1 MKDRKGM
8 LLGCV
13 LVFCFSLITSAAF
26 AQTKPFDLSY
36 SVMMPA
42 PHRNAVLATEW
53 SREIEKRTNG
63 RVKITLFYGGTL
75 TPGDKCYNGVVNG
88 ISDIG
93 TSVLSYTAGK
103 FPLTEVID
111 LPLGYK
117 SGAQATKVINEY
129 YKKFRPKELDDVKV
143 LYLHA
148 HGPGFLMTKKP
159 VRTLEDLKGM
169 KVRSTGTVAKIVSHL
184 GATAVAMPI
193 GDTYDA
199 VSRGVVDG
207 LMSPY
212 EVLDGFRMAE
222 VVKYVTEDYGASYSL
237 AFFVT
242 MNKAKW
248 NALPPDIQQTIEKIN
263 EEWIEKTRVSW
274 DEIDKLGR
282 EVGQKKGVQSIS
294 LPAQENEKWAKAV
307 KPMLDE
313 YVKDKKAKGLPADE
327 VLKFCLDRLN

>member
-1 MKDRKGM
+1 M
-8 LLGCV
+8 LLGCL
-13 LVFCFSLITSAAF
+13 LVFCLSLFASAAF

-42 PHRNAVLATEW
+42 LHRNSVLAAEW
-53 SREIEKRTNG
+53 SKEVERRTNG

-75 TPGDKCYNGVVNG
+75 TPPDKCYSGVVNG

-93 TSVLSYTAGK
+93 MSVLSYTAGK

-117 SGAQATKVINEY
+117 SGEQATKVINEY
-129 YKKFRPKELDDVKV
+129 YRKFRPKELDDVKV

-148 HGPGFLMTKKP
+148 HGPGFLMTKKLI
-159 VRTLEDLKGM
+159 RTLEDLKGM
-169 KVRSTGTVAKIVSHL
+169 KIRSSGTIAKIVSHL

-237 AFFVT
+237 AFFIA
-242 MNKAKW
+242 MNKARW

-263 EEWIEKTRVSW
+263 EEWIKKTGVSW
-274 DEIDKLGR
+274 DEIDRRGR
-282 EVGQKKGVQSIS
+282 EVGQQKGVHSTS
-294 LPAQENEKWAKAV
+294 LSKEENEKWARAV
-307 KPMLDE
+307 RPMLDE

-327 VLKFCLDRLN
+327 ALKFCLDQLR

>member
-1 MKDRKGM
+1 MKNRKKIA
-8 LLGCV
+8 LGCLLAFWLALFV
-13 LVFCFSLITSAAF
+13 HSAS
-26 AQTKPFDLSY
+26 AQTKPFDFSY

-42 PHRNAVLATEW
+42 PHRNSVLATEW
-53 SREIEKRTNG
+53 SKEIEKRTNG

-75 TPGDKCYNGVVNG
+75 TPADKCYNGVVND

-117 SGAQATKVINEY
+117 TGLQATKVINEY
-129 YKKFRPKELDDVKV
+129 YKRFRPKELDEVKI

-148 HGPGFLMTKKP
+148 HGPGFLMAKKP
-159 VRTLEDLKGM
+159 VNKLEDLKGM
-169 KVRSTGTVAKIVSHL
+169 KIRSTGTVAKIVSHL

-212 EVLDGFRMAE
+212 EVLDGFRMAD

-237 AFFVT
+237 AFFVA

-248 NALPPDIQQTIEKIN
+248 NALPADVQKIIEDVN
-263 EEWIEKTRVSW
+263 EEWIEKTGKAW
-274 DEIDKLGR
+274 DEIDKLGK
-282 EVGQKKGVQSIS
+282 EVGHKKGVQSIS
-294 LPAQENEKWAKAV
+294 LSKEENQRWANAV
-307 KPMLDE
+307 KPMLEE
-313 YVKDKKAKGLPADE
+313 YVKDKKAKGLPAEE
-327 VLKFCLDRLN
+327 VLKFCLDRLQ